1 MAYFC
6 SQCGTQ
12 LADGTKFCPNC
23 GASTNQ
29 VDAPKTNYR
38 GTEYSKTNFSTPEP
52 KRKKSVIGQFFKVI
66 AIILC
71 VIVAL
76 FCIILII
83 SIGKSDDVESKPILT
98 QEQGAVQSEDLDNES
113 VAQTSDSNEKTIGD
127 TTVVDGF
134 ECQIKEVNWYSSSD
148 FDYDIIEKEDGYE
161 YIVIVLSEKNTTDST
176 ENAPMFS
183 ILSADGQQCTNKAG
197 LSLYKNQYKI
207 NFGATMAGATAE
219 AYVVY
224 QIPSGAEEF
233 KLQIMSN
240 GFGSNSDY
248 IFFER
253 DDIQ

>member
-1 MAYFC
+1 MYCRHCGAELDDGAFFC
-6 SQCGTQ
+6 KECGRRVEDDKQTIQHNNNVKEKKKLGCGTQ
-12 LADGTKFCPNC
+12 
-23 GASTNQ
+23 
-29 VDAPKTNYR
+29 
-38 GTEYSKTNFSTPEP
+38 
-52 KRKKSVIGQFFKVI
+52 I
-66 AIILC
+66 AIFI
-71 VIVAL
+71 I
-76 FCIILII
+76 IILIAFFVI
-83 SIGKSDDVESKPILT
+83 IVAGGIL
-98 QEQGAVQSEDLDNES
+98 SNDNNTK
-113 VAQTSDSNEKTIGD
+113 TSDSAIEKTEENVNVGNNTDGIELTIGD
-127 TTVVDGF
+127 TTIVDDF

-148 FDYDIIEKEDGYE
+148 FDYDIIDREDGYE

-219 AYVVY
+219 AYVIY
-224 QIPSGAEEF
+224 QIPSGAETF

-240 GFGSNSDY
+240 GFGANSEY